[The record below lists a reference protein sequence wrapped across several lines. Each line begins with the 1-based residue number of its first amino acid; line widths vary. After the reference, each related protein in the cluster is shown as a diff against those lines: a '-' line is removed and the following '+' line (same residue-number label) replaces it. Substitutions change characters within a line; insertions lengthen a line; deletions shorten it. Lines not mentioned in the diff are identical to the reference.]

1 MGFMRSDRPAHSRKR
16 TAIKVARSL
25 GRACVLA
32 TVAVGVWLRHDLRA
46 QDAVAEFDTIIRNG
60 RVIDGTGN
68 PGVHADVAIKDG
80 KIAAIGRV
88 VGAAKNEL
96 DARGLVVTPGF
107 IDVHTHAEDIDDQ
120 PLGENFLRMGVTTI
134 ILGNCGASALNVG
147 DFFAGLEAKT
157 CSPNV
162 ATLIGHSTVRRRAM
176 RGSFDRVPTPEELAE
191 MQALTRK
198 AMEDGALGLSTGLIY
213 LPGVFAK
220 TEEIIELARIAGE
233 FGGIYATHQRSEGRE
248 IFSSLAEI
256 FRIAR
261 EAKIRAHVSHLKL
274 SGPANWHQADKVLA
288 AIEQARAEGLDITQD
303 QYAYTASSTG
313 ISQLIPEGFRE
324 GGQARFL
331 ERLADPA
338 AKSAVIAEMKGDLEK
353 RKSPDFSY
361 AVIASYRPNPCF
373 NGMNIVQAAALE
385 FGRASIDEQIEMILE
400 IERNGGAS
408 GIFHGMCEPDL
419 ETFMRHPNTMFA
431 SDSGVRRLGAD
442 VPHPRGYGNNARYLG
457 RYVRE
462 KEILRLEDAIRKMTS
477 LPAHT
482 FQIRGRGEIREGYA
496 ADLVVFDPTKVADPS
511 TFTDP
516 HHYAVGFH
524 TVLVNGERVVA
535 EDRHTGARPGQVI
548 RRASPEIVAK
558 QPPRPTPQ
566 TDSARTP

>member
-1 MGFMRSDRPAHSRKR
+1 
-16 TAIKVARSL
+16 VA
-25 GRACVLA
+25 
-32 TVAVGVWLRHDLRA
+32 
-46 QDAVAEFDTIIRNG
+46 
-60 RVIDGTGN
+60 
-68 PGVHADVAIKDG
+68 
-80 KIAAIGRV
+80 
-88 VGAAKNEL
+88 
-96 DARGLVVTPGF
+96 PGF

-147 DFFAGLEAKT
+147 EFFSGLEAKT

-176 RGSFDRVPTPEELAE
+176 HGSFDRVPTAEELAE
-191 MQALTRK
+191 MQSFTRK

-220 TEEIIELARIAGE
+220 TEEIIELAKVAGE

-248 IFSSLAEI
+248 IFSSLEEI

-261 EAKIRAHVSHLKL
+261 EAKVRAEISHLKL
-274 SGPANWHQADKVLA
+274 SGPANWNQADKVLA
-288 AIEQARAEGLDITQD
+288 AIERARAEGLDITQD

-324 GGQARFL
+324 GGQEKFL

-338 AKSAVIAEMKGDLEK
+338 AKAAVVAEMKADLEK

-361 AVIASYRPNPCF
+361 AVIASYRPNPCY
-373 NGMNIVQAAALE
+373 NGKNIVEAAALE
-385 FGRASIDEQIEMILE
+385 RGKSTIDDQIEMILE

-408 GIFHGMCEPDL
+408 GIFHGMCDADL

-442 VPHPRGYGNNARYLG
+442 VPHPRGYGNNARFLA

-462 KEILRLEDAIRKMTS
+462 KKVLKLEDAIRKMTS

-482 FQIRGRGEIREGYA
+482 FQIPKRGELKEGYA
-496 ADLVVFDPTKVADPS
+496 ADVVVFDPATVSDPS

-516 HHYAVGFH
+516 HHFAVGFRC
-524 TVLVNGERVVA
+524 VMVNGQIVVDS
-535 EDRHTGARPGQVI
+535 DRHTGERPGQIIRHKLSKEVSAETSVPVI
-548 RRASPEIVAK
+548 P
-558 QPPRPTPQ
+558 
-566 TDSARTP
+566 